1 MIQSVSA
8 FHVWTAATGS
18 MNSTE
23 GWSPR
28 DGTRLAGILARTHW
42 KSPLPNVPAIT
53 GPESVEAGAG
63 TPAGP
68 SHASTVSGYA
78 PGSTT
83 MRTSTR
89 PWVAISGRTFHAA
102 SYGPTQF
109 TAGMEDAASRSAGRP
124 RTMKAA
130 CGGYRR
136 TPIPRGPR
144 SVFHSPFMGTPKGT
158 TPTAIPPAATD
169 QGGG

>member
-42 KSPLPNVPAIT
+42 KSPLPNVPTIT
-53 GPESVEAGAG
+53 GPESVEARAG
-63 TPAGP
+63 TPACP

-109 TAGMEDAASRSAGRP
+109 TAGMEDAASRSAGP
-124 RTMKAA
+124 TPAVKAG
-130 CGGYRR
+130 CGGYRTNPHSR
-136 TPIPRGPR
+136 DSR
-144 SVFHSPFMGTPKGT
+144 SGFHSPLLGTPQWA
-158 TPTAIPPAATD
+158 TPTATPPSSTD
-169 QGGG
+169 

>member
-1 MIQSVSA
+1 MIQAVSA
-8 FHVWTAATGS
+8 FHVWTAAAGS

-42 KSPLPNVPAIT
+42 KSPLPNVPTIT
-53 GPESVEAGAG
+53 GPESVEARAG
-63 TPAGP
+63 TPACP

-109 TAGMEDAASRSAGRP
+109 TAGMDGAGAMSAGRAP
-124 RTMKAA
+124 PLERSW
-130 CGGYRR
+130 GGYSRD
-136 TPIPRGPR
+136 THPPR
-144 SVFHSPFMGTPKGT
+144 V
-158 TPTAIPPAATD
+158 
-169 QGGG
+169 

>member
-42 KSPLPNVPAIT
+42 KSPLPNVPTIT
-53 GPESVEAGAG
+53 GPESVEARAG
-63 TPAGP
+63 TPACP

-109 TAGMEDAASRSAGRP
+109 TADPEETAAHGAEPRP
-124 RTMKAA
+124 RVADLD
-130 CGGYRR
+130 GRVRIGYLA
-136 TPIPRGPR
+136 
-144 SVFHSPFMGTPKGT
+144 V
-158 TPTAIPPAATD
+158 A
-169 QGGG
+169 

>member
-42 KSPLPNVPAIT
+42 KSPLPNVPTIT
-53 GPESVEAGAG
+53 GPESVEARAG
-63 TPAGP
+63 TPACP

-109 TAGMEDAASRSAGRP
+109 TAGMEDAASRSAGP
-124 RTMKAA
+124 APTMKGA
-130 CGGYRR
+130 CGRERRNSNPGDPGYAL
-136 TPIPRGPR
+136 
-144 SVFHSPFMGTPKGT
+144 HSPLIGKPQREK
-158 TPTAIPPAATD
+158 PTAHPPAL
-169 QGGG
+169 

>member
-42 KSPLPNVPAIT
+42 KSPLPKVPTIT
-53 GPESVEAGAG
+53 GPESVEARAG
-63 TPAGP
+63 TPACP

-109 TAGMEDAASRSAGRP
+109 TAGMEGAASRAAGP
-124 RTMKAA
+124 PPAMKGAF
-130 CGGYRR
+130 GGYRR
-136 TPIPRGPR
+136 TFTSPDSR
-144 SVFHSPFMGTPKGT
+144 SVFHSALIGTP
-158 TPTAIPPAATD
+158 
-169 QGGG
+169 Q